1 MKLALVYDRIN
12 KWGGAERLLTHLHA
26 LWPKAPV
33 YTGVYHPSTTPWAK
47 DWDIRP
53 SFVNCLPFAS
63 ANHEWYFWLMPLAFE
78 TFNFDGFDTIFS
90 ICSDFTKGVITNPRQ
105 KHISYILSP
114 TRYLWLA
121 PNEYKQWHNLFF
133 MPVILNKLRYWDYLA
148 AQRPDEVITISEH
161 VRRQIQKYYHR
172 DATVIYPPTDT
183 DFFKPKVYPERSRGA
198 SYFLIVSRLVPHK
211 NLELAITAFNQLRL
225 PLKIVGTGRHEQRL
239 RRLAGPTIEFI
250 GKLTDRQ
257 LLGYYQD
264 CRGLIFPGE
273 ESFGLTMV
281 EAQACGKPVIALSR
295 GGATEIIN
303 YETGI
308 LFDSPTISS
317 LVTAVA
323 NFPKHR
329 LSWQACRHNAQRFS
343 LDKFNRAMKQ
353 TQTL

>member
-12 KWGGAERLLTHLHA
+12 KWGGAERLLTHLHD

-33 YTGVYHPSTTPWAK
+33 YTGVYHPSIVPWAK
-47 DWDIRP
+47 NWDIRP
-53 SFVNCLPFAS
+53 SFINRLPLAS

-78 TFNFDGFDTIFS
+78 TFNFDGYDTVLS
-90 ICSDFTKGVITNPRQ
+90 VCSDFTKGVITKPNQ
-105 KHISYILSP
+105 KHISYIFSP

-121 PNEYKQWHNLFF
+121 PQEYRHWTKFPF
-133 MPVILNKLRYWDYLA
+133 MPMILSQLRYWDYLA
-148 AQRPDEVITISEH
+148 AQRPDEVITISQH
-161 VRRQIQKYYHR
+161 VRRLIQKYYHR
-172 DATVIYPPTDT
+172 DAKVVYPPVDT
-183 DFFKPKVYPERSRGA
+183 NFFKPLDAKRYQLDAG
-198 SYFLIVSRLVPHK
+198 YFLIVSRLVPHK
-211 NLELAITAFNQLRL
+211 NLKLAISAFNQLRL

-250 GKLTDRQ
+250 GRLTDRQ
-257 LLGYYQD
+257 LLGYYQN

-281 EAQACGKPVIALSR
+281 EAQACGKPVIALNR

-303 YETGI
+303 HETGI

-317 LVTAVA
+317 LVTAITD
-323 NFPKHR
+323 FPEIGFN
-329 LSWQACRHNAQRFS
+329 WQACRHNAIRFS

-353 TQTL
+353 IL